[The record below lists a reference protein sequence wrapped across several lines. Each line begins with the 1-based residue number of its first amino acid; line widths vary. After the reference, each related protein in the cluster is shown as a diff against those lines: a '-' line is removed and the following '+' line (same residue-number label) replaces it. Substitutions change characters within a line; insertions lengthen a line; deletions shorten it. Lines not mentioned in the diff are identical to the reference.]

1 MKKIENMMIQSLNF
15 GTSKCLDN
23 TEIICSTYN
32 TQNNVINKKIVKLHE
47 NIIAIFEESQLGFN
61 LKITDAGWKT
71 KTTKSRLNAIL
82 EFYYKYQKRNQP
94 LLTEINYS
102 VYQHNYEWYI
112 SALGEDFHFDSLKD
126 ENGFINVNYYEI
138 KELQQ
143 CKMY

>member
-1 MKKIENMMIQSLNF
+1 MKKIENMMMQSLNF

-82 EFYYKYQKRNQP
+82 EYYFLYQKKNQP
-94 LLTEINYS
+94 LLTEIHFQIWQS
-102 VYQHNYEWYI
+102 NYEWFI
-112 SALGEDFHFDSLKD
+112 SANGEKFHFDSLKN
-126 ENGFINVNYYEI
+126 ENGFVEVNYYKF